1 MSTSLPDR
9 LLSTFL
15 SVQRRLEAQLELC
28 RTHEHPSW
36 MSDDDWGE
44 LHRFCG
50 PYRSDIEE
58 LENSFA
64 SVSTLLESLRS
75 ESQSSD
81 NASPLPDYPLCKNG
95 WTLEKIERLDGDD
108 KQDLNLEI
116 LALLRL
122 QTLAAC
128 IHKLDEQRCAIR
140 RLSFHVRLQALLPF
154 HNSLNTPL

>member
-1 MSTSLPDR
+1 MMTTNIVSRSSMSTSLPDR

-15 SVQRRLEAQLELC
+15 NVQRRLEAQLELC

-58 LENSFA
+58 LENSIA

-108 KQDLNLEI
+108 RTRSQSRDS
-116 LALLRL
+116 R
-122 QTLAAC
+122 AATVTDIGC
-128 IHKLDEQRCAIR
+128 LY
-140 RLSFHVRLQALLPF
+140 S
-154 HNSLNTPL
+154 

>member
-9 LLSTFL
+9 LLSTL
-15 SVQRRLEAQLELC
+15 LNVRRRLQSLLDVC

-58 LENSFA
+58 LETSIV
-64 SVSTLLESLRS
+64 SVSTLVESLRS

-81 NASPLPDYPLCKNG
+81 SASPLPDYPLCKNG
-95 WTLEKIERLDGDD
+95 WTLERIERLEDD
-108 KQDLNLEI
+108 DEQDLNLEI

-128 IHKLDEQRCAIR
+128 IHKLDEQRCAMR
-140 RLSFHVRLQALLPF
+140 RLSFHVSSPTLDSFP
-154 HNSLNTPL
+154 

>member
-1 MSTSLPDR
+1 MSTSLSDR
-9 LLSTFL
+9 LLSTL
-15 SVQRRLEAQLELC
+15 VNVQRRLEALLDLC
-28 RTHEHPSW
+28 RAHEHPSW

-58 LENSFA
+58 LENSIA
-64 SVSTLLESLRS
+64 SVATLLESLRF
-75 ESQSSD
+75 ESQPSD

-95 WTLEKIERLDGDD
+95 WTWEKIERLDDD
-108 KQDLNLEI
+108 DTQDLNLEI

-128 IHKLDEQRCAIR
+128 IDKLDEQRSAIR
-140 RLSFHVRLQALLPF
+140 RLSFHVRSPTLPSS
-154 HNSLNTPL
+154 HRSLNRLF